1 MASTFRVGQV
11 VKGSKGVYTITRKQ
25 YDQIWGARSV
35 PSIQG
40 MICCAAHDHV
50 VLKCASPKRL
60 QREKQVLQRFEG
72 HASIRQ
78 LLDYA
83 EDPPCL
89 VLEHLQED
97 ALRSAT
103 KAPISRQN
111 IKTIAHS
118 ILSALRSLHTNG
130 TIHTDI
136 KPDNI
141 LLNYDQ
147 ESTMVVEAKL
157 ADFGELQKH
166 FAPKRECHSTG
177 DAYGA
182 DLTTHRHG
190 AAAHVIGA
198 GIFRSPEALLGLH
211 WSTST
216 DIWSFG
222 ATLISLFWGRGFHIF
237 KPAGVE
243 ADDPEFPAH
252 VLMEQARYFG
262 PFPLRY
268 QELLDEE
275 SESILAAIHALIEQQ
290 GTRKPFSLVE
300 DEELLLEDKE
310 LLCDIMRLDPLER
323 PTASDLLNHRW
334 FDVL

>member
-25 YDQIWGARSV
+25 YDQIWGAS
-35 PSIQG
+35 
-40 MICCAAHDHV
+40 CAAHDHV

-166 FAPKRECHSTG
+166 FAPKREVGS
-177 DAYGA
+177 
-182 DLTTHRHG
+182 
-190 AAAHVIGA
+190 
-198 GIFRSPEALLGLH
+198 S
-211 WSTST
+211 
-216 DIWSFG
+216 
-222 ATLISLFWGRGFHIF
+222 
-237 KPAGVE
+237 
-243 ADDPEFPAH
+243 
-252 VLMEQARYFG
+252 
-262 PFPLRY
+262 
-268 QELLDEE
+268 
-275 SESILAAIHALIEQQ
+275 
-290 GTRKPFSLVE
+290 
-300 DEELLLEDKE
+300 
-310 LLCDIMRLDPLER
+310 
-323 PTASDLLNHRW
+323 
-334 FDVL
+334 

>member
-1 MASTFRVGQV
+1 MASTLRAGQV
-11 VKGSKGVYTITRKQ
+11 VKGSKGVYAVTQRLH
-25 YDQIWGARSV
+25 DQIWSASCIPLGNA
-35 PSIQG
+35 
-40 MICCAAHDHV
+40 

-60 QREKQVLQRFEG
+60 QREKQVLQRFKG
-72 HASIRQ
+72 DACIRQ
-78 LLDYA
+78 LLDSS
-83 EDPPCL
+83 EDSPCL

-97 ALRSAT
+97 ALRSVT
-103 KAPISRQN
+103 KASISRQN
-111 IKTIAHS
+111 IRTIARS
-118 ILSALRSLHTNG
+118 ILSALESLHANG
-130 TIHTDI
+130 IIHTDI

-147 ESTMVVEAKL
+147 KGTTVVKAKL
-157 ADFGELQKH
+157 ADYGKPQKRL
-166 FAPKRECHSTG
+166 APTCEGGNSYCHSTG
-177 DAYGA
+177 DAYEA
-182 DLTTHRHG
+182 HCTTHPHG
-190 AAAHVIGA
+190 AAHIIGA
-198 GIFRSPEALLGLH
+198 GIFRSLEALLGLH

-237 KPAGVE
+237 KPVAGVT

-268 QELLDEE
+268 HELLDKE
-275 SESILAAIHALIEQQ
+275 SESILAAIHVLIEQE

-300 DEELLLEDKE
+300 DEEMLQEDRE
-310 LLCDIMRLDPLER
+310 FLCDIMRLDPLDR

-334 FDVL
+334 FDVR

>member
-1 MASTFRVGQV
+1 HIHHCSKAASSSLGRKVGAF
-11 VKGSKGVYTITRKQ
+11 YTRSDLVSLSTKHTR
-25 YDQIWGARSV
+25 S
-35 PSIQG
+35 
-40 MICCAAHDHV
+40 CTAHDHV

-60 QREKQVLQRFEG
+60 QREQDVLQRFEG
-72 HASIRQ
+72 HPCIRQ
-78 LLDYA
+78 LIDYA

-111 IKTIAHS
+111 IKTIASS
-118 ILSALRSLHTNG
+118 ILSALESLHADRI
-130 TIHTDI
+130 IHTDI
-136 KPDNI
+136 KPNNI
-141 LLNYDQ
+141 LLNWDQ
-147 ESTMVVEAKL
+147 EGTTVVEAKL
-157 ADFGELQKH
+157 ADY
-166 FAPKRECHSTG
+166 G
-177 DAYGA
+177 DAYEA
-182 DLTTHRHG
+182 DLTTHRRG
-190 AAAHVIGA
+190 AATHVIGA
-198 GIFRSPEALLGLH
+198 GIFRSPEALLRLH

-222 ATLISLFWGRGFHIF
+222 ATLMSLFWGRVFHIF
-237 KPAGVE
+237 KPVAGVT

-275 SESILAAIHALIEQQ
+275 SESVLAAIHVLIEQE
-290 GTRKPFSLVE
+290 GTRKPFLFVE
-300 DEELLLEDKE
+300 DEEILPEDRE
-310 LLCDIMRLDPLER
+310 FLCDIMRLDPLDR
-323 PTASDLLNHRW
+323 PTASDLLRHRW